1 MHISTG
7 TWEYPSHTAA
17 DNRQVHQIARA
28 DLSSAFVDSFV
39 LVVDRKR
46 PFVARRRS
54 IESLCDCLQ
63 KKKREQNKRQIMKI
77 CEGDFILPC
86 KNIFSSNKL
95 E

>member
-1 MHISTG
+1 MHIVTG
-7 TWEYPSHTAA
+7 TWKYPSHTAA

-63 KKKREQNKRQIMKI
+63 KKERTEQTANNENMWRGFYPAMQ
-77 CEGDFILPC
+77 EHF
-86 KNIFSSNKL
+86 F